1 MKRKTSLI
9 VGTILL
15 LIAIVFIIVASG
27 HPELSF
33 PWSLRVTFMFYGFYI
48 WLLFRFLLVLPV
60 FHRMA
65 EASKSGSMIRA
76 IIFLLMTI
84 TFFAMEVTG
93 DTVDVFTIM
102 RGFIVTG
109 AIDTFLE
116 NIILYTKGRK
126 KDA

>member
-1 MKRKTSLI
+1 MKRKTSLTI
-9 VGTILL
+9 GVILL
-15 LIAIVFIIVASG
+15 VIAILFIIVAAG

-33 PWSLRVTFMFYGFYI
+33 PWSLRVTFMFYGFYT
-48 WLLFRFLLVLPV
+48 WLLFRFLLVIPV
-60 FHRMA
+60 FHRM
-65 EASKSGSMIRA
+65 EGASKSGSMIRA
-76 IIFLLMTI
+76 IIFLLMAI

-126 KDA
+126 KYA